1 MITKEQI
8 QERAIFEQNL
18 LIESRVEPLFSAG
31 VRAGFEIGTKW
42 AIDWMQAENEKLHAA
57 LKVIFD
63 ADENEL
69 RGEMWYAETV
79 NEAIE
84 KAKNLLK

>member
-8 QERAIFEQNL
+8 QERALFEQNL

-42 AIDWMQAENEKLHAA
+42 VIDRIQAENEKLHAA